1 MYNRNL
7 ITIFAKYK
15 IGSEKI
21 FLYIQKCKVQ
31 MMSDNSGIFLRV
43 LENETKDNG
52 RNIVRID
59 PEIMQRLNISEGD
72 LISIIGSQNG
82 TNIICLSLDPTDTTN
97 DGKIIRIDS
106 KIRDLIGTNIG
117 DTVTIKKA
125 SSSEKSNRSR
135 VNNLEI
141 SDDLTNSII
150 ITGSCLDFE
159 KERPKIEEFL
169 KLLENEVHLNH
180 NYCKCY
186 ANGKKTLGW
195 DFFDIAVDLRLV
207 QRLIEIHPEIDK
219 QEAASLEERFA
230 LWLHAKIKKR
240 KLDYHLKIR
249 EVPYEAVSGFR
260 LNPNDFRNK
269 EDMENLR

>member
-1 MYNRNL
+1 
-7 ITIFAKYK
+7 
-15 IGSEKI
+15 
-21 FLYIQKCKVQ
+21 
-31 MMSDNSGIFLRV
+31 MMSDNSGIYLRV
-43 LENETKDNG
+43 FENETKDNG

-82 TNIICLSLDPTDTTN
+82 TNIICLSLDPNDTTS
-97 DGKIIRIDS
+97 DRKIIRIDS
-106 KIRDLIGTNIG
+106 KIRDLIGANIG
-117 DTVTIKKA
+117 DTVTIKKI
-125 SSSEKSNRSR
+125 SSSEKSNKSR

-186 ANGKKTLGW
+186 TNGKKTLGW
-195 DFFDIAVDLRLV
+195 DFFDIAVDLRLL

-240 KLDYHLKIR
+240 KLDYHLKVR

>member
-1 MYNRNL
+1 
-7 ITIFAKYK
+7 
-15 IGSEKI
+15 
-21 FLYIQKCKVQ
+21 
-31 MMSDNSGIFLRV
+31 MSDNSGISLRV
-43 LENETKDNG
+43 LENENQDKG

-59 PEIMQRLNISEGD
+59 PEIMQTLKISDGD
-72 LISIIGSQNG
+72 LVSIIGSQNG
-82 TNIICLSLDPTDTTN
+82 TDIICLSLDPTDGSN
-97 DGKIIRIDS
+97 DRKIIRIES
-106 KIRDLIGTNIG
+106 KTRDLIGTNIG
-117 DTVTIKKA
+117 DTVTIKKVTL
-125 SSSEKSNRSR
+125 SEMNNRSR
-135 VNNLEI
+135 ADNLAI
-141 SDDLTNSII
+141 GDDLTNSII

-159 KERPKIEEFL
+159 KDRPKIVEFL

-180 NYCKCY
+180 DYCKCY

-207 QRLIEIHPEIDK
+207 QRLIEIHPEINK

-249 EVPYEAVSGFR
+249 EIPYDAASGFR